1 MRPQGRLVEGRPVG
15 PVARNGMRAAF
26 FGVLARR
33 FTCRSQGWPGSS
45 CTISPCVT
53 NDMGGKT
60 AIADFN
66 DVALNGRRVS
76 LRKLLEMASDTTVS
90 RPCGWP
96 RSARRWTGPSWPHKH
111 VRRVPWRASPV
122 GNPPAS
128 GFRALR
134 DGGRFNPWR
143 TNTSGTRVLRV
154 QGHDRPASLAHR

>member
-1 MRPQGRLVEGRPVG
+1 MVERGGLLVRLRETEL
-15 PVARNGMRAAF
+15 RAAF

-60 AIADFN
+60 AIADLN

-90 RPCGWP
+90 ETVRLAAIREALDRAELAAQTC
-96 RSARRWTGPSWPHKH
+96 APSSM
-111 VRRVPWRASPV
+111 A
-122 GNPPAS
+122 GQS
-128 GFRALR
+128 G
-134 DGGRFNPWR
+134 G
-143 TNTSGTRVLRV
+143 
-154 QGHDRPASLAHR
+154 